1 MKVTRLYTGE
11 DNETYFQ
18 EIDYEL
24 FDNGMIGR
32 LSNKIKVK
40 ELMFRETDGD
50 YNYDFHPAPQKQF
63 IVLLDGEIE
72 IENGAGEKR
81 SFKAGDILLAEDITG
96 RGHKT
101 KSIDG
106 KPRRSIFITIG
117 HL

>member
-11 DNETYFQ
+11 DNETHFDI
-18 EIDYEL
+18 IDYEL

-72 IENGAGEKR
+72 IENGIGEKR
-81 SFKAGDILLAEDITG
+81 RFKNGDVLLVEDITG

-106 KPRRSIFITIG
+106 KLRRSIFIT
-117 HL
+117 LDE

>member
-11 DNETYFQ
+11 NNETHFDI
-18 EIDYEL
+18 IDYKL
-24 FDNGMIGR
+24 FDNGYIGW
-32 LSNKIKVK
+32 LSNRIKVK
-40 ELMFRETDGD
+40 ELIFRETDGD

-72 IENGAGEKR
+72 IENGLGEKR
-81 SFKAGDILLAEDITG
+81 KFKAGDVLLVEDVNG

-106 KPRRSIFITIG
+106 KHRRSIFIAIDE
-117 HL
+117 

>member
-1 MKVTRLYTGE
+1 MKITRLYTGE
-11 DNETYFQ
+11 DNETHF
-18 EIDYEL
+18 EIVDYEL
-24 FDNGMIGR
+24 FDNGKIGR

-40 ELMFRETDGD
+40 ELLFRETDGD

-72 IENGAGEKR
+72 IENGLGEKR
-81 SFKAGDILLAEDITG
+81 KFKAGDVLLVEDVNG

-106 KPRRSIFITIG
+106 KLRRSIFITIDE
-117 HL
+117 